1 MTSVKQKIA
10 GIEKERG
17 EIQAGVRKIGSSV
30 AKLKSDIRGQA
41 KINAEAAQEMG
52 TGIQK
57 LQGAIRDLGKVNAA
71 AAREIASGA
80 KKLRDKTRQF
90 EEEIAK
96 KSNEMRHYTRDFYF
110 GEDKK

>member
-30 AKLKSDIRGQA
+30 AKLKSDIRGQT

-52 TGIQK
+52 TGIQN
-57 LQGAIRDLGKVNAA
+57 LQGAISDLGKVYAS

-96 KSNEMRHYTRDFYF
+96 KSNEMRRYTRDFYF